1 MLWTNTSAYT
11 GSARV
16 WIGRGDEW
24 IRPVVDI
31 QKRSLR
37 TFEADLLASFQRL
50 VQQIGRIADLIL
62 DLLRQRQI
70 FVSDGIRV
78 ERFYAVELRQQIV
91 FQRHSVC
98 QTCAEIVRIHH
109 IAHAQARARAF
120 IHVARADAVFRGADL
135 GVALCHF
142 LAFILLD
149 VIRHD
154 QMAAIADAQAAHV
167 HAFCLQVFHFFNEH
181 LEIDHDTVADDTG
194 CMAGDDPRW
203 DQAQLKFFAI
213 DHNRVASVV
222 AALVTHNII
231 RALCEV
237 VGDLPFPFVAPLC
250 A

>member
-1 MLWTNTSAYT
+1 MAALLHFFANGVVELRWEWTSANAGRVALDDAQHLIDMLWTNTSAYT
-11 GSARV
+11 GSAGV

-135 GVALCHF
+135 GVA
-142 LAFILLD
+142 
-149 VIRHD
+149 
-154 QMAAIADAQAAHV
+154 
-167 HAFCLQVFHFFNEH
+167 
-181 LEIDHDTVADDTG
+181 
-194 CMAGDDPRW
+194 
-203 DQAQLKFFAI
+203 FAI
-213 DHNRVASVV
+213 SSHSSC
-222 AALVTHNII
+222 LM
-231 RALCEV
+231 
-237 VGDLPFPFVAPLC
+237 
-250 A
+250 